1 MRAECIDAVNKA
13 AQAIGKKLT
22 VADVK
27 DIEGK
32 IYQARKQIAK
42 QDIDAYRAM
51 TNEQQIEKAGEL
63 VAKQALH
70 DAIKKRQRADLTV
83 IKKAEREAVMGRMIA
98 DGIDHLE
105 ALRRFTFSV
114 ADGKGKVVPFEAYSN
129 GLSRYYL
136 SKLTDFN
143 EYVKESSFLGVMT
156 DKKMRDDFEME
167 SFGISSGNPK
177 AKKAWDN
184 LNSVRQEMIEHNNRL
199 GGDVVPLANYRNPQS
214 ASQFLVLRR
223 GGKDGKAYVEDHL
236 QWVDRSEY
244 VNADGT
250 MMNDDALRKFLHEA
264 FITQATDGANK
275 PAGFGGSIANRGK
288 AHRQIH
294 YKSPEAYRAAMEKY
308 GAGNSF
314 DQAINS
320 IEAMANDIA
329 LMEKFGPNAV
339 HEFNAAYSD
348 AARNSGGRTDN
359 LMRSAFK
366 RMSGQIS
373 TESPIVAHYV
383 GELKSAMV
391 AARLG
396 SMLFSQISDLSTFQ
410 AAARAMNIPATEMA
424 SWIANVAAD
433 GDLRST
439 LRIHGLGVE
448 SALNTIVR
456 FAEGATNTGMFGK
469 LATAIPTIQGAHLWT
484 KSLRQAFGAMMEAK
498 IGDMAYK
505 YDSMAKLP
513 ETDRQIFEAIGIN
526 DTDWAIYRAA
536 KPFEYKGN
544 KLMNAEAIENIPTSE
559 IAKAIPEKVAQIRQD
574 AADVIQRMD
583 EQNAIDASRLEA
595 RQTKFAEYKDKVS
608 KIISDYISTREKRVQ
623 DYSETNLKRGGEMM
637 ARVDQAEVDL
647 EIAQKSVEAVNERRA
662 DKFADEVKRG
672 MENYGRRRS
681 EIGETLGAKRH
692 SAKLQAAGADR
703 AYEKLSE
710 QLIAKK
716 NELFGPERVEDGF
729 VVIGKLTKA
738 VKELDDYTAK
748 MEKRIANATKKDGTV
763 KKGKEGTIERAE
775 RLTEDAKIE
784 FEAISQMVDKQM
796 ADLKGKVQGSQM
808 EIRAMFDAIQS
819 KKARAEAE
827 ADIAAYIATEKSEA
841 KVQSMIDTLEFR
853 FNQTADRLM
862 SEGERLGYKK
872 AMAEARVKAMVKR
885 EEAYAKTANKEVFA
899 KATELEK
906 RIDKRMKEFDE
917 YEKSANERMAKR
929 ESIVAELQSKIGSRI
944 EREAEIVRQDAAIK
958 FLSLVAE
965 QSEQAVLQP
974 GALSQST
981 LMGSASRGSV
991 AGELTSLMTQFKS
1004 FPMAF
1009 FRQTLME
1016 RANFQAAGYNPW
1028 VFRAKMMAS
1037 TTILGAMAVLLNE
1050 LASGKDLRDFEKDG
1064 ALTKL
1069 AREGFLKG
1077 GGLGFGNEVI
1087 EAMTGA
1093 VENPWSSGTKILG
1106 PGIGYLVGNVAPTIG
1121 YGVQYA
1127 ASGLEDEKAQK
1138 NFTKNL
1144 YKSTIGAA
1152 PGQNLWF
1159 LKGFLHN
1166 VMLDDFQEMANP
1178 GYKQRTKE
1186 RAAKQGQEYWLGMD

>member
-22 VADVK
+22 VEDLK
-27 DIEGK
+27 NIEGK
-32 IYQARKQIAK
+32 IREARRQLAK
-42 QDIDAYRAM
+42 QDMDAYRSM
-51 TNEQQIEKAGEL
+51 TNEEQIEKAGEL
-63 VAKQALH
+63 VVKQALH

-83 IKKAEREAVMGRMIA
+83 IKKSEREAVMGRMIA

-136 SKLTDFN
+136 GKLTDFN

-156 DKKMRDDFEME
+156 NKKMRDDFEME

-184 LNSVRQEMIEHNNRL
+184 LYAVRKEMIEHNNRL
-199 GGDVVPLANYRNPQS
+199 GGDIVPLANYRNPQNT
-214 ASQFLVLRR
+214 SQFLILRR
-223 GGKDGKAYVEDHL
+223 GGKDGKNYIDDHM

-244 VNADGT
+244 VKPDGT
-250 MMNDDALRKFLHEA
+250 MMDDAELRTFLHEA

-275 PAGFGGSIANRGK
+275 PAGAGMGGSIANRGK

-308 GAGNSF
+308 GSGNSF
-314 DQAINS
+314 DQAIQS
-320 IEAMANDIA
+320 IESMANDIA
-329 LMEKFGPNAV
+329 LMDKFGPNAV
-339 HEFNAAYSD
+339 HEFNDAYSN
-348 AARNSGGRTDN
+348 AARNSGGRTDE
-359 LMRSAFK
+359 LMNSAFK

-373 TESPIVAHYV
+373 TAHPMVAHYV

-391 AARLG
+391 ASRLG
-396 SMLFSQISDLSTFQ
+396 SMLFSQISDLSTMT
-410 AAARAMNIPATEMA
+410 AAARAMNIPKTELA
-424 SWIANVAAD
+424 SWVANVASD
-433 GDLRST
+433 GNLRDT

-469 LATAIPTIQGAHLWT
+469 FATAIPTIQGAHLWT

-498 IGDMAYK
+498 VGDMAAK

-513 ETDRQIFEAIGIN
+513 ETDRKIFEAIGIN
-526 DTDWAIYRAA
+526 DTDWAIYRLA

-544 KLMNAEAIENIPTSE
+544 KLMNSEAIENIPVSE
-559 IAKAIPEKVAQIRQD
+559 LVKAIPEKVAQIRKD
-574 AADVIQRMD
+574 ASDFIGRME
-583 EQNAIDASRLEA
+583 EQNQKEA
-595 RQTKFAEYKDKVS
+595 GWVQGRQTKFSEFKDKIQKTIDS
-608 KIISDYISTREKRVQ
+608 YIATREKNKGELGDEIQARIDLLTARRNEADVRLASITG
-623 DYSETNLKRGGEMM
+623 DVAEGVRLGGEVQKAIDATREAKMRLSRFESK
-637 ARVDQAEVDL
+637 ADRQVFAKAAELEKRVD
-647 EIAQKSVEAVNERRA
+647 AQ
-662 DKFADEVKRG
+662 
-672 MENYGRRRS
+672 M
-681 EIGETLGAKRH
+681 
-692 SAKLQAAGADR
+692 
-703 AYEKLSE
+703 
-710 QLIAKK
+710 
-716 NELFGPERVEDGF
+716 
-729 VVIGKLTKA
+729 
-738 VKELDDYTAK
+738 KELDDFIYKFEEKAK
-748 MEKRIANATKKDGTV
+748 
-763 KKGKEGTIERAE
+763 ERNQW
-775 RLTEDAKIE
+775 AK
-784 FEAISQMVDKQM
+784 
-796 ADLKGKVQGSQM
+796 
-808 EIRAMFDAIQS
+808 
-819 KKARAEAE
+819 
-827 ADIAAYIATEKSEA
+827 
-841 KVQSMIDTLEFR
+841 
-853 FNQTADRLM
+853 
-862 SEGERLGYKK
+862 
-872 AMAEARVKAMVKR
+872 
-885 EEAYAKTANKEVFA
+885 
-899 KATELEK
+899 
-906 RIDKRMKEFDE
+906 E
-917 YEKSANERMAKR
+917 YE
-929 ESIVAELQSKIGSRI
+929 SKIGSRI

-958 FLSLVAE
+958 FVSLVAE
-965 QSEQAVLQP
+965 QSEQAILQP

-981 LMGSASRGSV
+981 LSSDSRRGTV
-991 AGELTSLMTQFKS
+991 YGELGSLMTQFKS

-1016 RANFQAAGYNPW
+1016 RANFQATGYSHL

-1037 TTILGAMAVLLNE
+1037 TTMLGAVAVLLNE
-1050 LASGKDLRDFEKDG
+1050 LASGKDMRDFEKDG

-1087 EAMTGA
+1087 EALTGS
-1093 VENPWSSGTKILG
+1093 VENPWSSGTKVLG
-1106 PGIGYLVGNVAPTIG
+1106 PGIGYLVGSVAPAIG

-1178 GYKQRTKE
+1178 GYKQRAKE
-1186 RAAKQGQEYWLGMD
+1186 RIAKQGQEYWLGMD

>member
-22 VADVK
+22 VADLK
-27 DIEGK
+27 NIEGK
-32 IYQARKQIAK
+32 IREARRQLAK
-42 QDIDAYRAM
+42 QDMDAYRAM
-51 TNEQQIEKAGEL
+51 TNEEQIEKAGEL

-83 IKKAEREAVMGRMIA
+83 IKKSEREAVMGRMIA

-136 SKLTDFN
+136 GKLTDFN

-156 DKKMRDDFEME
+156 DKKMRDDFESE

-184 LNSVRQEMIEHNNRL
+184 LYAVRKEMIEHNNRL
-199 GGDVVPLANYRNPQS
+199 GGDIVPLANYRNPQNT
-214 ASQFLVLRR
+214 SQFLILRR
-223 GGKDGKAYVEDHL
+223 GGKDGKNYIDDHM

-244 VNADGT
+244 VKPDGT
-250 MMNDDALRKFLHEA
+250 MMDDAELRTFLHEA

-275 PAGFGGSIANRGK
+275 PAGAGMGGSIANRGK

-308 GAGNSF
+308 GSGNSF
-314 DQAINS
+314 DQAIQS
-320 IEAMANDIA
+320 IESMANDIA
-329 LMEKFGPNAV
+329 LMDKFGPNAV
-339 HEFNAAYSD
+339 HEFNDAYSN
-348 AARNSGGRTDN
+348 AARNSGGRTDE
-359 LMRSAFK
+359 LMNSAFK

-373 TESPIVAHYV
+373 TAHPMVAHYV

-391 AARLG
+391 ASRLG
-396 SMLFSQISDLSTFQ
+396 SMLFSQISDLSTMT
-410 AAARAMNIPATEMA
+410 AAARAMNIPKTELA
-424 SWIANVAAD
+424 SWIANVASD
-433 GDLRST
+433 GNLRDT

-469 LATAIPTIQGAHLWT
+469 FATAIPTIQGAHLWT

-498 IGDMAYK
+498 VGDMASK

-513 ETDRQIFEAIGIN
+513 ETDRKIFEAIGIN
-526 DTDWAIYRAA
+526 DTDWAIYRLA

-544 KLMNAEAIENIPTSE
+544 KLMNSEAIENIP
-559 IAKAIPEKVAQIRQD
+559 VGDIRKM
-574 AADVIQRMD
+574 AGLRS
-583 EQNAIDASRLEA
+583 NA
-595 RQTKFAEYKDKVS
+595 
-608 KIISDYISTREKRVQ
+608 
-623 DYSETNLKRGGEMM
+623 
-637 ARVDQAEVDL
+637 
-647 EIAQKSVEAVNERRA
+647 
-662 DKFADEVKRG
+662 
-672 MENYGRRRS
+672 
-681 EIGETLGAKRH
+681 
-692 SAKLQAAGADR
+692 
-703 AYEKLSE
+703 
-710 QLIAKK
+710 
-716 NELFGPERVEDGF
+716 
-729 VVIGKLTKA
+729 
-738 VKELDDYTAK
+738 
-748 MEKRIANATKKDGTV
+748 
-763 KKGKEGTIERAE
+763 
-775 RLTEDAKIE
+775 
-784 FEAISQMVDKQM
+784 
-796 ADLKGKVQGSQM
+796 
-808 EIRAMFDAIQS
+808 
-819 KKARAEAE
+819 
-827 ADIAAYIATEKSEA
+827 
-841 KVQSMIDTLEFR
+841 
-853 FNQTADRLM
+853 
-862 SEGERLGYKK
+862 
-872 AMAEARVKAMVKR
+872 
-885 EEAYAKTANKEVFA
+885 
-899 KATELEK
+899 
-906 RIDKRMKEFDE
+906 
-917 YEKSANERMAKR
+917 
-929 ESIVAELQSKIGSRI
+929 
-944 EREAEIVRQDAAIK
+944 EAEIVRQDAAIK
-958 FLSLVAE
+958 FVSLVAE
-965 QSEQAVLQP
+965 QSEQAILQP

-981 LMGSASRGSV
+981 LSSDSRRGTV
-991 AGELTSLMTQFKS
+991 YGELGSLMTQFKS

-1016 RANFQAAGYNPW
+1016 RANFQATGYNPW

-1037 TTILGAMAVLLNE
+1037 TTMLGAVAVLLNE
-1050 LASGKDLRDFEKDG
+1050 LASGKDMRDFEKDG

-1087 EAMTGA
+1087 EALTGS
-1093 VENPWSSGTKILG
+1093 VENPWSSGTKVLG

-1178 GYKQRTKE
+1178 GYKQRAKE
-1186 RAAKQGQEYWLGMD
+1186 RIAKQGQEYWLGMD

>member
-22 VADVK
+22 VEDLK
-27 DIEGK
+27 NIEGK
-32 IYQARKQIAK
+32 IREARRQLAK
-42 QDIDAYRAM
+42 QDMDAYRSM
-51 TNEQQIEKAGEL
+51 TNEEQIENAGEL

-136 SKLTDFN
+136 GKLTDFN

-156 DKKMRDDFEME
+156 NKKMRDDFEME

-184 LNSVRQEMIEHNNRL
+184 LYAVRKEMIEHNNRL
-199 GGDVVPLANYRNPQS
+199 GGDIVPLANYRNPQNT
-214 ASQFLVLRR
+214 SQFLILRR
-223 GGKDGKAYVEDHL
+223 GGKDGKNYIDDHM

-244 VNADGT
+244 VKPDGT
-250 MMNDDALRKFLHEA
+250 MMDDAELRTFLHEA

-275 PAGFGGSIANRGK
+275 PAGAGMGGSIANRGK

-308 GAGNSF
+308 GSGNSF
-314 DQAINS
+314 DQAIQS
-320 IEAMANDIA
+320 IESMANDIA
-329 LMEKFGPNAV
+329 LMDKFGPNAV
-339 HEFNAAYSD
+339 HEFNDAYSN
-348 AARNSGGRTDN
+348 AARNSGGRTDE
-359 LMRSAFK
+359 LMNSAFK

-373 TESPIVAHYV
+373 TAHPMVAHYV

-391 AARLG
+391 ASRLG
-396 SMLFSQISDLSTFQ
+396 SMLFSQISDLSTMT
-410 AAARAMNIPATEMA
+410 AAARAMNIPKTELA
-424 SWIANVAAD
+424 SWIANVASD
-433 GDLRST
+433 GNLRDT

-469 LATAIPTIQGAHLWT
+469 FATAIPTIQGAHLWT

-498 IGDMAYK
+498 VGDMAAK

-513 ETDRQIFEAIGIN
+513 ETDRKIFEAIGIN
-526 DTDWAIYRAA
+526 DTDWAIYRLA

-544 KLMNAEAIENIPTSE
+544 KLMNSESIENIP
-559 IAKAIPEKVAQIRQD
+559 VGDIRKT
-574 AADVIQRMD
+574 AG
-583 EQNAIDASRLEA
+583 L
-595 RQTKFAEYKDKVS
+595 
-608 KIISDYISTREKRVQ
+608 
-623 DYSETNLKRGGEMM
+623 
-637 ARVDQAEVDL
+637 
-647 EIAQKSVEAVNERRA
+647 
-662 DKFADEVKRG
+662 
-672 MENYGRRRS
+672 RS
-681 EIGETLGAKRH
+681 
-692 SAKLQAAGADR
+692 
-703 AYEKLSE
+703 
-710 QLIAKK
+710 
-716 NELFGPERVEDGF
+716 N
-729 VVIGKLTKA
+729 
-738 VKELDDYTAK
+738 
-748 MEKRIANATKKDGTV
+748 
-763 KKGKEGTIERAE
+763 
-775 RLTEDAKIE
+775 
-784 FEAISQMVDKQM
+784 
-796 ADLKGKVQGSQM
+796 
-808 EIRAMFDAIQS
+808 
-819 KKARAEAE
+819 AE
-827 ADIAAYIATEKSEA
+827 AD
-841 KVQSMIDTLEFR
+841 M
-853 FNQTADRLM
+853 
-862 SEGERLGYKK
+862 
-872 AMAEARVKAMVKR
+872 
-885 EEAYAKTANKEVFA
+885 
-899 KATELEK
+899 
-906 RIDKRMKEFDE
+906 
-917 YEKSANERMAKR
+917 
-929 ESIVAELQSKIGSRI
+929 
-944 EREAEIVRQDAAIK
+944 VRQDAAIK
-958 FLSLVAE
+958 FVSLVAE
-965 QSEQAVLQP
+965 QSEQAILQP

-981 LMGSASRGSV
+981 LSSDSRRGTV
-991 AGELTSLMTQFKS
+991 YGELGSLMTQFKS

-1009 FRQTLME
+1009 LRQTLME

-1037 TTILGAMAVLLNE
+1037 TTMLGAVAVLLNE
-1050 LASGKDLRDFEKDG
+1050 LASGKDMRDFEKDG

-1087 EAMTGA
+1087 EALTGS
-1093 VENPWSSGTKILG
+1093 VENPWSSGTKVLG

-1178 GYKQRTKE
+1178 GYKQRAKE
-1186 RAAKQGQEYWLGMD
+1186 RIAKQGQEYWLGMD

>member
-22 VADVK
+22 VADLK
-27 DIEGK
+27 NIEGK
-32 IYQARKQIAK
+32 IREARRQLAK
-42 QDIDAYRAM
+42 QDMDAYRAM
-51 TNEQQIEKAGEL
+51 TNEEQIEKAGEL

-83 IKKAEREAVMGRMIA
+83 IKKSEREAVMGRMIA

-136 SKLTDFN
+136 GKLTDFN

-156 DKKMRDDFEME
+156 DKKMRDDFESE

-184 LNSVRQEMIEHNNRL
+184 LYAVRKEMIEHNNRL
-199 GGDVVPLANYRNPQS
+199 GGDIVPLANYRNPQNT
-214 ASQFLVLRR
+214 SQFLILRR
-223 GGKDGKAYVEDHL
+223 GGKDGKNYIDDHM

-244 VNADGT
+244 VKPDGT
-250 MMNDDALRKFLHEA
+250 MMDDAELRTFLHEA

-275 PAGFGGSIANRGK
+275 PAGAGMGGSIANRGK

-308 GAGNSF
+308 GSGNSF
-314 DQAINS
+314 DQAIQS
-320 IEAMANDIA
+320 IESMANDIA
-329 LMEKFGPNAV
+329 LMDKFGPNAV
-339 HEFNAAYSD
+339 HEFNDAYSN
-348 AARNSGGRTDN
+348 AARNSGGRTDE
-359 LMRSAFK
+359 LMNSAFK

-373 TESPIVAHYV
+373 TAHPMVAHYV

-391 AARLG
+391 ASRLG
-396 SMLFSQISDLSTFQ
+396 LMLFSQISDLSTMT
-410 AAARAMNIPATEMA
+410 AAARAMNIPKTELA
-424 SWIANVAAD
+424 SWIANVASD
-433 GDLRST
+433 GNLRDT

-469 LATAIPTIQGAHLWT
+469 FATAIPTIQGAHLWT

-498 IGDMAYK
+498 VGDMVSK

-513 ETDRQIFEAIGIN
+513 ETDRKIFEAIGIN
-526 DTDWAIYRAA
+526 DTDWAIYRLA

-544 KLMNAEAIENIPTSE
+544 KLMNSEAIENIP
-559 IAKAIPEKVAQIRQD
+559 VGDIR
-574 AADVIQRMD
+574 
-583 EQNAIDASRLEA
+583 
-595 RQTKFAEYKDKVS
+595 K
-608 KIISDYISTREKRVQ
+608 
-623 DYSETNLKRGGEMM
+623 M
-637 ARVDQAEVDL
+637 AGL
-647 EIAQKSVEAVNERRA
+647 
-662 DKFADEVKRG
+662 
-672 MENYGRRRS
+672 RS
-681 EIGETLGAKRH
+681 
-692 SAKLQAAGADR
+692 
-703 AYEKLSE
+703 
-710 QLIAKK
+710 
-716 NELFGPERVEDGF
+716 N
-729 VVIGKLTKA
+729 
-738 VKELDDYTAK
+738 
-748 MEKRIANATKKDGTV
+748 
-763 KKGKEGTIERAE
+763 
-775 RLTEDAKIE
+775 
-784 FEAISQMVDKQM
+784 
-796 ADLKGKVQGSQM
+796 
-808 EIRAMFDAIQS
+808 
-819 KKARAEAE
+819 AEAE
-827 ADIAAYIATEKSEA
+827 T
-841 KVQSMIDTLEFR
+841 
-853 FNQTADRLM
+853 
-862 SEGERLGYKK
+862 
-872 AMAEARVKAMVKR
+872 
-885 EEAYAKTANKEVFA
+885 
-899 KATELEK
+899 
-906 RIDKRMKEFDE
+906 
-917 YEKSANERMAKR
+917 
-929 ESIVAELQSKIGSRI
+929 
-944 EREAEIVRQDAAIK
+944 VRQDAAIK
-958 FLSLVAE
+958 FVSLVAE
-965 QSEQAVLQP
+965 QSEQAILQP

-981 LMGSASRGSV
+981 LSSDSRRGTV
-991 AGELTSLMTQFKS
+991 YGELGSLMTQFKS

-1037 TTILGAMAVLLNE
+1037 TTMLGAVAVLLNE
-1050 LASGKDLRDFEKDG
+1050 LASGKDMRDFEKDG

-1087 EAMTGA
+1087 EALTGS
-1093 VENPWSSGTKILG
+1093 VENPWSSGTKVLG
-1106 PGIGYLVGNVAPTIG
+1106 PGIGYLVGNVAPAIG

-1178 GYKQRTKE
+1178 GYKQRAKE
-1186 RAAKQGQEYWLGMD
+1186 RIAKQGQEYWLGMD